1 MTKKFFTKMH
11 DYFLQNKKRSI
22 AIVLF
27 LFILLV
33 SGILFLTKDRRSD
46 FLNPRS
52 EYAQVYSIVND
63 KISQSANI
71 AINLPANMKISKA
84 EAQNSIKFSPE
95 IKGIWIETA
104 EKEKIIFKPEE
115 KLKLNRYY
123 SVILEIADSSIGG
136 DFLIV
141 DDPKVLT
148 VFPKANSEASE
159 DSEITVMFNR
169 PMVPITTLDVLAD
182 FDIPIE
188 ISPATEGKF
197 KWIGTRTV
205 QFVANERLTCSS
217 NYTVKIRSDFVSM
230 DGLKIGDF
238 EHKFQTRALRYL
250 PTDNSV
256 VIYNSPIRVA
266 FNQPVDLKKTIN
278 EIMLKN
284 VTDNNKQIDF
294 IAEYGTKSIYN
305 KKNKKYENITDEA
318 VILIYNK
325 KDRHGRGKLW
335 DFNSSYYFNIEKI
348 YPQEGDIILEE
359 ARQLTITVSGEIKQI
374 SASSERTS
382 FSSSDFFDPQGKLWI
397 GFYEDI
403 DLAKSRI
410 SADKMTGIGYGQ
422 KCKDENENLRFSGS
436 VECEKEDD
444 RKKIYLTFDYGKIS
458 NSDVLKLNLNAIVSS
473 GGFKLNVKPIIKDIK
488 IIPHLKILRTIP
500 EYNTSNASLSEFVI
514 CSNSPL
520 SIPAKEDISDY
531 IKADPGFEFKYWSRP
546 RKITK
551 NNVKYHKC
559 RVNEFETK
567 ISYGLMPESDY
578 KIEIKAVDDFG
589 EETMIKKSFK
599 TGKMPEHYLNFHNFQ
614 RSYSITT
621 PDKIRLTYA
630 VENMDYV
637 NLHICKLK
645 PQDMLY
651 YLENKPSYTSSSYSV
666 GNCEKVISKKIE
678 LQKKYWVKNYFTV
691 NLEDHLEDH
700 LGHYILTFSHPDYKT
715 RSRYDKDKKQVYERT
730 YLTVTNLGIVEKRVE
745 IRNSGTDQE
754 VNLNSE
760 QQAKLKNIYWVTNLK
775 SANPIEG
782 ARVQIFEGVKEGSGV
797 RMKKLSSYVTNRSG
811 IVETAVAN
819 NLHGVVVTNGSDS
832 ALISRYDNKLGYG
845 SVARTAQ
852 KIYLYTDRP
861 IYKPGQEV
869 YIKGLYRIGYDGDYE
884 IFREEK
890 IPLKIYNSKNEEILN
905 QELEVNDFGTFNT
918 KLILDTKTPLGRYR
932 IDAKGVNTYFEVEE
946 YVPAPFKVEAKTDKE
961 EYISGDVFNMEID
974 ASYYFGASVEGGEV
988 EYSIGSQNYYFDKY
1002 KDEYFNFGS
1011 SWYYCYDCSYGDKFI
1026 LRNKTEL
1033 DSSGKAK
1040 ISHQLD
1046 LDKLFEGDESSKSKI
1061 FVVYLTVKNSN
1072 GQAVSAQRSF
1082 IVHRGEY
1089 YLGLKTNKYFLSKNE
1104 SFEAKVKSVN
1114 TEGKQIS
1121 VQNIKLQINK
1131 IKWVQNK
1138 RKEVDGGYY
1147 YKWEKELEL
1156 IQEKTISTDQNGD
1169 WSGNFSLDKEGEY
1182 ELKATSKDNRGNVIT
1197 NRYNI
1202 YVYGGA
1208 QVDVR
1213 RTNDTELE
1221 IVVDKSNLK
1230 VGDEAKI
1237 IIKSPYKKAKALI
1250 SVERGK
1256 VFKYEIVDID
1266 QNLYDYKFKVLSDYT
1281 PNFYVSVILLS
1292 ADSDPDVKFGQVGFK
1307 VDTERRELD
1316 ISVQSDKKTYLP
1328 GEEVV
1333 LNFNS
1338 KDYAGNPVETEFS
1351 VAVAD
1356 LSVLALKGNPKKNP
1370 LVFFYGGFPLTI
1382 STSSNLEN
1390 ILYEVDIASETKGG
1404 GGAESEDL
1412 AKKKRGIFKDTALWQ
1427 AVVRTDQNGQAEI
1440 KFTLPDNLTTWQIES
1455 IGISKDTKFGVDY
1468 QDFIA
1473 RKNVMLVPLKPRFIV
1488 PGDEFYLGAK
1498 IFNQTDKMQNLKVE
1512 FSSGT
1517 LSLRNDQSKKSVQI
1531 EANESKTVYF
1541 NVMADSSMQTG
1552 SHRFILSAKNSAYED
1567 TVENTIN
1574 ITRNDTYEATATAG
1588 YSNAVLIKEF
1598 IYLPKNIVGDKGGL
1612 TIQSSATLAVF
1623 LSDALNYL
1631 MAYPYGCSE
1640 QIASKLDSI
1649 AIVKKGLNLKNIGDK
1664 FELEDI
1670 EFDGRKWTIDEVVE
1684 IGLVRIYE
1692 NQKSN
1697 GGFAYYPDGDP
1708 SIYLTLHITNTLK
1721 DLKDAGYEI
1730 NDNSLKRAFVYI
1742 NNTVSYNKNL
1752 QKNKDLVI
1760 LATNSLLEIRDYG
1773 KINPSLISY
1782 IKRLRND
1789 KLFFNEQVSN
1799 TSLTVLAVMLSDNEN
1814 IFGKVYKDEV
1824 FNILENRIDIDSRG
1838 AFLPSGKNVIWQYY
1852 GTQTKDTALLLKA
1865 LSKDERDNEILDK
1878 ILRWLL
1884 RSRGKD
1890 GSWGSTNNTISVIDA
1905 MTDYLIWQRET
1916 ESEFTLKVLL
1926 DSKEKQSFDYNA
1938 ETILDQNSLEIPVSE
1953 IGLGS
1958 FSSLTFEKENH
1969 NDLNNNF
1976 YYDISLKYFLPID
1989 TIPPRDEGFS
1999 ITREFYHLEDKEG
2012 ESPVTQASPGDVL
2025 RGQIKIF
2032 VPEGRNF
2039 VAVED
2044 FIPAGVELIN
2054 FNLDTEDKSLLVEEQ
2069 NDQDWWR
2076 NYYNNKKLR
2085 PSMKELRDDRLF
2097 LFKENL
2103 SAGEYEYDYFV
2114 RVLIP
2119 GKFHH
2124 LPAVVS
2130 EMYFPENFARTSGR
2144 YFEVK

>member
-1 MTKKFFTKMH
+1 MH
-11 DYFLQNKKRSI
+11 DYFLQNKKKSI
-22 AIVLF
+22 AITLF
-27 LFILLV
+27 LFVLLV
-33 SGILFLTKDRRSD
+33 AGILFLVKDRKPD
-46 FLNPRS
+46 FLNPRP
-52 EYAQVYSIVND
+52 EYAQVYSLVND
-63 KISQSANI
+63 KISQSASI
-71 AINLPANMKISKA
+71 AINLPPNMEISKA
-84 EAQNSIKFSPE
+84 EAKDSVTFSPE
-95 IKGIWIETA
+95 IKGVWIETA

-123 SVILEIADSSIGG
+123 SVILETADSSIGG

-148 VFPKANSEASE
+148 VFPKAGSEASE
-159 DSEITVMFNR
+159 ESEITVMFNR
-169 PMVPITTLDVLAD
+169 PMTPITTLDVLDD

-205 QFVANERLTCSS
+205 QFIADERLTRSS
-217 NYTVKIRSDFVSM
+217 NYTVRIKSDFVSM
-230 DGLKIGDF
+230 DGLSIDDF
-238 EHKFQTRALRYL
+238 EHKFTTRALRYQFV
-250 PTDNSV
+250 DNGS
-256 VIYNSPIRVA
+256 VIYNTPIRIA

-278 EIMLKN
+278 EITVKN
-284 VTDNNKQIDF
+284 VTADNQQIDF
-294 IAEYGTKSIYN
+294 IAEYGVKNIYN
-305 KKNKKYENITDEA
+305 KGSKKYEKTTDES
-318 VILIYNK
+318 VIFIYNK
-325 KDRHGRGKLW
+325 KDRHGREKLW
-335 DFNSSYYFNIEKI
+335 DFNNNYHLKI
-348 YPQEGDIILEE
+348 NKAYPQEGNIILEE
-359 ARQLTITVSGEIKQI
+359 ERQLTVAVSGEIKQI
-374 SASSERTS
+374 SAFSERTS

-397 GFYEDI
+397 DFYEDI
-403 DLAKSRI
+403 DLARSKI
-410 SADKMTGIGYGQ
+410 SADKMIGIGYGQ
-422 KCKDENENLRFSGS
+422 KCKDENENLKFSRS

-444 RKKIYLTFDYGKIS
+444 QKRIYLSFDYGKIN
-458 NSDVLKLNLNAIVSS
+458 NSDVLKLDLNAIVNKE
-473 GGFKLNVKPIIKDIK
+473 GLQLNIKPIVKDIK
-488 IIPHLKILRTIP
+488 IIPKLKILRTIP
-500 EYNTSNASLSEFVI
+500 EYNASNASLSEFII

-520 SIPAKEDISDY
+520 TVPAKEDISDY
-531 IKADPGFEFKYWSRP
+531 IKANPGFEFKYWNRP
-546 RKITK
+546 NKITPK
-551 NNVKYHKC
+551 NAKYHKC
-559 RVNEFETK
+559 QAGEFETK

-578 KIEIKAVDDFG
+578 NIEIKAVDNFG
-589 EETMIKKSFK
+589 EEELIKKSFK
-599 TGKMPEHYLNFHNFQ
+599 TGKMPEYYLNFHNFQ
-614 RSYSITT
+614 NSYTVTT
-621 PDKIRLTYA
+621 SDKTKLTYA

-645 PQDMLY
+645 PEDMLY
-651 YLENKPSYTSSSYSV
+651 YLENKPSYKSSSYAVS
-666 GNCEKVISKKIE
+666 GCEKVINKKID

-691 NLEDHLEDH
+691 DLKDYLEDS
-700 LGHYILTFSHPDYKT
+700 LGHYILTFSHPDYKY
-715 RSRYDKDKKQVYERT
+715 RWGKKERIYERT
-730 YLTVTNLGIVEKRVE
+730 YLTVTNLGIVEKKVE
-745 IRNSGTDQE
+745 VRNSGTDQE

-760 QQAKLKNIYWVTNLK
+760 QQARLKNIYWVTDLK

-782 ARVQIFEGVKEGSGV
+782 ANVQLFEGVAGTSGV
-797 RMKKLSSYVTNRSG
+797 GMKKLSSYVTNRSG

-819 NLHGVVVTNGSDS
+819 NLYGVVVTNGSDS
-832 ALISRYDNKLGYG
+832 ALISRYDNKLGHG
-845 SVARTAQ
+845 SIARTAQ
-852 KIYLYTDRP
+852 KIYSYTDRP
-861 IYKPGQEV
+861 IYRPGQEV

-884 IFREEK
+884 IFREKK

-905 QELEVNDFGTFNT
+905 QELEVNDFGSFNT
-918 KLILDTKTPLGRYR
+918 KLILDTKAPLGRYR
-932 IDAKGVNTYFEVEE
+932 IDAKGANIYFEVEE
-946 YVPAPFKVEAKTDKE
+946 YTPAPFKVEAKTDKE

-974 ASYYFGASVEGGEV
+974 ASYYFGAAVEGGKV
-988 EYSIGSQNYYFDKY
+988 EYSIGSQDYYFDKY
-1002 KDEYFNFGS
+1002 TDEYFNFGS

-1033 DSSGKAK
+1033 DNSGKAE
-1040 ISHQLD
+1040 ISHKLD
-1046 LDKLFEGDESSKSKI
+1046 LNKLFEGGENIKSKI
-1061 FVVYLTVKNSN
+1061 FVVYVTVKNSN
-1072 GQAVSAQRSF
+1072 GQAVSAQKSF

-1089 YLGLKTNKYFLSKNE
+1089 YLGLKTDKYFLGKNE

-1114 TEGKQIS
+1114 IS
-1121 VQNIKLQINK
+1121 GEKLAVNDIKLKINK

-1156 IQEKTISTDQNGD
+1156 IQEKTISTNKNGD

-1182 ELKATSKDNRGNVIT
+1182 ELKAASKDKRGNTIT
-1197 NRYNI
+1197 NSYNI
-1202 YVYGGA
+1202 YVYGNA

-1221 IVVDKSNLK
+1221 IVVDKSDLK
-1230 VGDEAKI
+1230 VGDKAKI

-1250 SVERGK
+1250 SIERGK
-1256 VFKYEIVDID
+1256 VFKYEIVDIN
-1266 QNLYDYKFKVLSDYT
+1266 QNLYDYGFTVLPDYT

-1292 ADSDPDVKFGQVGFK
+1292 SNSNPEVKFGQAQFK
-1307 VDTERRELD
+1307 VDTERKELD

-1333 LNFNS
+1333 LNLEA

-1390 ILYEVDIASETKGG
+1390 ILYEVDIANETKGG

-1427 AVVRTDQNGQAEI
+1427 AVVRTDWNGQAEI
-1440 KFTLPDNLTTWQIES
+1440 KFTLPDNLTTWQVES
-1455 IGISKDTKFGVDY
+1455 IGISKDTKLGVDY
-1468 QDFIA
+1468 QEFIA
-1473 RKNVMLVPLKPRFIV
+1473 RKNVMVIPLKPRFIV
-1488 PGDEFYLGAK
+1488 PGDEFYIGAK
-1498 IFNQTDKMQNLKVE
+1498 IFNQTDKRQNLKVE

-1517 LSLRNDQSKKSVQI
+1517 LSLRNDQRNKSVQI

-1541 NVMADSSMQTG
+1541 NVTADSSIQNG

-1567 TVENTIN
+1567 IVENTIK
-1574 ITRNDTYEATATAG
+1574 ITKNDTYEATATAG
-1588 YSNAVLIKEF
+1588 YSNAALVKEF
-1598 IYLPKNIVGDKGGL
+1598 VYLPENIVGDKGGL

-1640 QIASKLDSI
+1640 QVASKLDSI

-1670 EFDGRKWTIDEVVE
+1670 EFDGRKWTMDEVVE
-1684 IGLVRIYE
+1684 IGLARIYE
-1692 NQKSN
+1692 NQRSN

-1742 NNTVSYNKNL
+1742 NNTVSYDKNL

-1760 LATNSLLEIRDYG
+1760 LATNSLMEIRDYG

-1789 KLFFNEQVSN
+1789 KAFLNERISN
-1799 TSLTVLAVMLSDNEN
+1799 TSLATLAVMLSENEN
-1814 IFGKVYKDEV
+1814 IFGKEYKNEA

-1916 ESEFTLKVLL
+1916 ESEFTLKILL
-1926 DSKEKQSFDYNA
+1926 DGKEKQSFDYNA
-1938 ETILDQNSLEIPVSE
+1938 RTILDQNSLEIPVSE
-1953 IGLGS
+1953 IGLGT

-1999 ITREFYHLEDKEG
+1999 ITREFYHLEDKKG
-2012 ESPVTQASPGDVL
+2012 ENPVTQASPGDVL
-2025 RGQIKIF
+2025 RGQIKVL

-2054 FNLDTEDKSLLVEEQ
+2054 FNLATEDKSLLVEDQ
-2069 NDQDWWR
+2069 NDYNWWS

-2085 PSMKELRDDRLF
+2085 PNMKELRDDRLF
-2097 LFKENL
+2097 LFMENL
-2103 SAGEYEYDYFV
+2103 PAGEYEYDYYI

-2124 LPAVVS
+2124 LPAIVS

>member
-1 MTKKFFTKMH
+1 MTKKVFTKMH
-11 DYFLQNKKRSI
+11 DYFLQNKKKSI
-22 AIVLF
+22 AIALF
-27 LFILLV
+27 LFVLLV
-33 SGILFLTKDRRSD
+33 VGILFLVKDKKTD
-46 FLNPRS
+46 FFNPRP

-71 AINLPANMKISKA
+71 AINLPVNMAISKA
-84 EAQNSIKFSPE
+84 EAQNSIRFSPE
-95 IKGIWIETA
+95 IKGIWIETE

-123 SVILEIADSSIGG
+123 SVILETVDSSIGG

-148 VFPKANSEASE
+148 VFPKAGSETSE

-188 ISPATEGKF
+188 ISPVTEGKF

-205 QFVANERLTCSS
+205 QFMPDERLTRSS
-217 NYTVKIRSDFVSM
+217 NYTVKIKSDFISM
-230 DGLKIGDF
+230 DGLSIDDF
-238 EHKFQTRALRYL
+238 EHKFQTRAPRYQFV
-250 PTDNSV
+250 DNGS
-256 VIYNSPIRVA
+256 VIYNSPIRIA
-266 FNQPVDLKKTIN
+266 FNQPIDLRKTVN
-278 EIMLKN
+278 EITLKN
-284 VTDNNKQIDF
+284 ITANNRQIEF
-294 IAEYGTKSIYN
+294 IAEYGTKNIYN
-305 KKNKKYENITDEA
+305 KENKKYEKTTNES
-318 VILIYNK
+318 VIFVYNK
-325 KDRHGRGKLW
+325 EDRHGREKLW
-335 DFNSSYYFNIEKI
+335 DFNNNYHLKI
-348 YPQEGDIILEE
+348 NKAYPQEGDIILEE
-359 ARQLTITVSGEIKQI
+359 ERQTTVFVSGEIKQI

-382 FSSSDFFDPQGKLWI
+382 FSILDFFDPQGKLWI

-403 DLAKSRI
+403 DLSRSKI
-410 SADKMTGIGYGQ
+410 NADRMSGIGYGE
-422 KCKDENENLRFSGS
+422 KCKSEDENLKFSKS
-436 VECEKEDD
+436 AECEKEDD
-444 RKKIYLTFDYGKIS
+444 RKRIYLTFDHRKIS
-458 NSDVLKLNLNAIVSS
+458 NLDVLKLNLNAIVNKE
-473 GGFKLNVKPIIKDIK
+473 GLQLNVKPIIRDIK
-488 IIPHLKILRTIP
+488 IIPKLKILRTIP
-500 EYNTSNASLSEFVI
+500 EYNTGNASLSEFVI

-520 SIPAKEDISDY
+520 AVPAKEDISDY
-531 IKADPGFEFKYWSRP
+531 IKADPGFEFKYWNRP
-546 RKITK
+546 IKITE
-551 NNVKYHKC
+551 NNVKYRKC
-559 RVNEFETK
+559 RVGEFETK
-567 ISYGLMPESDY
+567 ISYGLMPESY
-578 KIEIKAVDDFG
+578 YNIEIRTIDDFS
-589 EETMIKKSFK
+589 EEELIKKSFK
-599 TGKMPEHYLNFHNFQ
+599 TGKMPEYYLNFHNFQ
-614 RSYSITT
+614 RNYSVTT
-621 PDKIRLTYA
+621 PDKIKLTYA

-637 NLHICKLK
+637 DLHICKLK

-651 YLENKPSYTSSSYSV
+651 QLENKPSYTSAPSII
-666 GNCEKVISKKIE
+666 GGCEKIIQKKIE

-691 NLEDHLEDH
+691 DLKDYLEDS
-700 LGHYILTFSHPDYKT
+700 LGHYILTFSHPDY
-715 RSRYDKDKKQVYERT
+715 RQRWGKKERIYERT

-745 IRNSGTDQE
+745 IRNSGTNQE

-782 ARVQIFEGVKEGSGV
+782 AGVQLFEGVKEGSGV
-797 RMKKLSSYVTNRSG
+797 KMKKLSSYVTNRSG

-832 ALISRYDNKLGYG
+832 ALISRYDNKLGHG
-845 SVARTAQ
+845 SIARTAQ
-852 KIYLYTDRP
+852 KIYSYTDRP

-884 IFREEK
+884 IFREKK

-918 KLILDTKTPLGRYR
+918 KLILDAKAPLGRYR

-946 YVPAPFKVEAKTDKE
+946 YVPAPFKVESKIDKE

-1040 ISHQLD
+1040 ISHKLD
-1046 LDKLFEGDESSKSKI
+1046 LNKLFEGNENIKSKI
-1061 FVVYLTVKNSN
+1061 FVVYLTIKNSN
-1072 GQAVSAQRSF
+1072 GQAVSAQKSF

-1089 YLGLKTNKYFLSKNE
+1089 YLGLKTDKYFLSKNE
-1104 SFEAKVKSVN
+1104 SFKAKVKSVD
-1114 TEGKQIS
+1114 TEGKEVS
-1121 VQNIKLQINK
+1121 VQNIKLQVNK

-1169 WSGNFSLDKEGEY
+1169 WSGNFSLGREGEY
-1182 ELKATSKDNRGNVIT
+1182 ELKAAGKDNRGNVIT
-1197 NRYNI
+1197 SSYNI

-1208 QVDVR
+1208 QVDIR

-1221 IVVDKSNLK
+1221 IVVDKNNLK
-1230 VGDEAKI
+1230 TGDKAKI

-1250 SVERGK
+1250 SIERGR
-1256 VFKYEIVDID
+1256 VFKYEIVDIN
-1266 QNLYDYKFKVLSDYT
+1266 QNLYDYTFTVLSDYT

-1292 ADSDPDVKFGQVGFK
+1292 SDSNPEVKFGQVQFK
-1307 VDTERRELD
+1307 VDTERKELD

-1333 LNFNS
+1333 LNLET

-1455 IGISKDTKFGVDY
+1455 IGISKDTKLGVDY

-1498 IFNQTDKMQNLKVE
+1498 IFNQTNKRQSLKVE

-1517 LSLRNDQSKKSVQI
+1517 LSLKNDQRNKSVQI

-1541 NVMADSSMQTG
+1541 NVVADSSQQKG
-1552 SHRFILSAKNSAYED
+1552 SHSFVLSAKNSAYED
-1567 TVENTIN
+1567 TVENTIK

-1588 YSNAVLIKEF
+1588 YSSVALVKEF
-1598 IYLPKNIVGDKGGL
+1598 VYLPENIVGDRGGL

-1640 QIASKLDSI
+1640 QIASKLNSI
-1649 AIVKKGLNLKNIGDK
+1649 AIVKKGLNLENIGDK

-1684 IGLVRIYE
+1684 IGLARIYE

-1742 NNTVSYNKNL
+1742 NNRVSYNKNL

-1773 KINPSLISY
+1773 KINPGLTSY

-1789 KLFFNEQVSN
+1789 KLFLNEQISN
-1799 TSLTVLAVMLSDNEN
+1799 TSLAVLAVMLSENEN
-1814 IFGKVYKDEV
+1814 IFGKEYKNEV

-1838 AFLPSGKNVIWQYY
+1838 AFLPSGKNMIWQYY

-1884 RSRGKD
+1884 RSRNKD

-1926 DSKEKQSFDYNA
+1926 DGKEKQSFDYNA
-1938 ETILDQNSLEIPVSE
+1938 QTILDQNSLEIPVSE

-1999 ITREFYHLEDKEG
+1999 ITREFYSLEDKDG
-2012 ESPVTQASPGDVL
+2012 ENPVTQASPGDVL
-2025 RGQIKIF
+2025 RGRIKVL

-2054 FNLDTEDKSLLVEEQ
+2054 FNLATENKALLVEEQ
-2069 NDQDWWR
+2069 NDYDWWH

-2085 PSMKELRDDRLF
+2085 PNMKELRDDRLF

-2103 SAGEYEYDYFV
+2103 PAGEYEYDYFV

-2124 LPAVVS
+2124 LPAIVS